1 MKNTFKLFD
10 FMGTPVYLKYWFFI
24 LLPLFMLQSGGFTE
38 QGFLTGLDWFLSIFA
53 AVLLH
58 ELAHTAVAK
67 KLKHPVDHVYL
78 DVFNGAAAIDTTY
91 MAYKDTILIVLG
103 GPLSNLV
110 LYFIGYYLGLDIFS
124 SVNLFL
130 FIFNI
135 LPIYPMDG
143 GRISKAICQW
153 VTKPSVGRKINGYI
167 SIVTSILLFI
177 VSIMTRNLLMAVF
190 SALFVFYSYKEIEQK
205 Y

>member
-1 MKNTFKLFD
+1 MKNAFKLFD

-24 LLPLFMLQSGGFTE
+24 LLPLFILK
-38 QGFLTGLDWFLSIFA
+38 QGFSDGLDWFLSIFA

-58 ELAHTAVAK
+58 ELAHTVVAK
-67 KLKHPVDHVYL
+67 KLNHYVGHVYL

-91 MAYKDTILIVLG
+91 SSYKDTILIVFA

-110 LYFIGYYLGLDIFS
+110 LWFIGSYLGLDIFTQ
-124 SVNLFL
+124 VNLFL
-130 FIFNI
+130 FVFNI

-143 GRISKAICQW
+143 GRICKAICQW
-153 VTKPSVGRKINGYI
+153 LTKPSIGRKINGYI
-167 SIVTSILLFI
+167 SMIASILLFI
-177 VSIMTRNLLMAVF
+177 FSIMFYHENGVIMAVF
-190 SALFVFYSYKEIEQK
+190 SALFVFISYKEIEQK

>member
-24 LLPLFMLQSGGFTE
+24 LLPLFMLQSDFNTA
-38 QGFLTGLDWFLSIFA
+38 LNYFLSIFG
-53 AVLLH
+53 AVLIH

-91 MAYKDTILIVLG
+91 SSYKDTILIVFT
-103 GPLSNLV
+103 GPLSNLI
-110 LYFIGYYLGLDIFS
+110 LYFIGYYLDLSIFS
-124 SVNLFL
+124 MVNLFL
-130 FIFNI
+130 FVFNI

-143 GRISKAICQW
+143 GRICKAICQW
-153 VTKPSVGRKINGYI
+153 ITKPSVGRKINGYI
-167 SIVTSILLFI
+167 SIVSSILLF
-177 VSIMTRNLLMAVF
+177 VFSIMTHNLLMAVF

>member
-24 LLPLFMLQSGGFTE
+24 LLPLFMLQSDFNTA
-38 QGFLTGLDWFLSIFA
+38 LNYFLSIFG
-53 AVLLH
+53 AVLIH

-91 MAYKDTILIVLG
+91 SSYKDTILIVFA
-103 GPLSNLV
+103 GPLSNLI
-110 LYFIGYYLGLDIFS
+110 LYFIGYYLDLSIFS
-124 SVNLFL
+124 MVNLFL
-130 FIFNI
+130 FVFNI

-143 GRISKAICQW
+143 GRICKAICQW
-153 VTKPSVGRKINGYI
+153 ITKPSIGRKINGYI
-167 SIVTSILLFI
+167 SIVSSILLFI
-177 VSIMTRNLLMAVF
+177 FSIMTHNLLMAVF

>member
-24 LLPLFMLQSGGFTE
+24 LLPLFILQSGGFTE
-38 QGFLTGLDWFLSIFA
+38 QGLLTGLDWFLSIFV
-53 AVLLH
+53 AVLIH

-67 KLKHPVDHVYL
+67 KLKHSVEHVYL

-91 MAYKDTILIVLG
+91 LAYKDIILIVLA

-124 SVNLFL
+124 SVNIFL

-143 GRISKAICQW
+143 GRICKAICQW
-153 VTKPSVGRKINGYI
+153 LTKPSVGRKINGYI
-167 SIVTSILLFI
+167 SIVTSILLF
-177 VSIMTRNLLMAVF
+177 VFSIMSSNLLMAVF

>member
-24 LLPLFMLQSGGFTE
+24 LLPLFMLQSDFNTA
-38 QGFLTGLDWFLSIFA
+38 LNYFLSIFG
-53 AVLLH
+53 AVLIH

-67 KLKHPVDHVYL
+67 KLNHPVDHVYL

-91 MAYKDTILIVLG
+91 SSYKDTILIVFA
-103 GPLSNLV
+103 GPLSNLI
-110 LYFIGYYLGLDIFS
+110 LYFIGYYLDLSIFS
-124 SVNLFL
+124 MVNLFL
-130 FIFNI
+130 FVFNI

-143 GRISKAICQW
+143 GRICKAICQW
-153 VTKPSVGRKINGYI
+153 ITKPSVGRKINGYI
-167 SIVTSILLFI
+167 SIVSSILLF
-177 VSIMTRNLLMAVF
+177 VFSIMTHNLLMAVF

>member
-38 QGFLTGLDWFLSIFA
+38 QGFLIGLDYFLSIFV
-53 AVLLH
+53 AVLVH

-67 KLKHPVDHVYL
+67 KLNHYVEHVYL

-91 MAYKDTILIVLG
+91 SPYNQTILIVAA

-110 LYFIGYYLGLDIFS
+110 LWFIGSYLGLDIFAQ
-124 SVNLFL
+124 VNMFL

-143 GRISKAICQW
+143 GRICKAICQW
-153 VTKPSVGRKINGYI
+153 ITKPSIGRKINGYI
-167 SIVTSILLFI
+167 SIICSSLLFI
-177 VSIMTRNLLMAVF
+177 FSIMTVNIIMALFAVF
-190 SALFVFYSYKEIEQK
+190 FIFLSYKEIEQK

>member
-1 MKNTFKLFD
+1 MKNAFKLFD

-24 LLPLFMLQSGGFTE
+24 LLPLFMLQNDFSTSI
-38 QGFLTGLDWFLSIFA
+38 DWFLSIFV
-53 AVLLH
+53 AVLVH

-67 KLKHPVDHVYL
+67 KFNHYVEHVYL

-91 MAYKDTILIVLG
+91 SPYNQTILIVAA

-110 LYFIGYYLGLDIFS
+110 LWFIGSYLGLDIFS
-124 SVNLFL
+124 QVNMFL

-143 GRISKAICQW
+143 GRICKAICQW
-153 VTKPSVGRKINGYI
+153 VTKPSIGRRINGYI
-167 SIVTSILLFI
+167 SIICSSLLFI
-177 VSIMTRNLLMAVF
+177 ASIMTSNILIAIFAAFFIFL
-190 SALFVFYSYKEIEQK
+190 SYKEIEQK